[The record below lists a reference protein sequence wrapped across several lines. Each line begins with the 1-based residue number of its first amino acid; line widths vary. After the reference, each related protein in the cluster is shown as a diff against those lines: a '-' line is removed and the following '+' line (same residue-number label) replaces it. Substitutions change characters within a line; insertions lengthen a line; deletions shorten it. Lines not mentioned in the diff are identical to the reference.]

1 MEAEFINIYI
11 AKQKALIDELQ
22 QKVIVAETQSTLS
35 EQKLSALTA
44 ELQKLKADKPS
55 KGKNE

>member
-1 MEAEFINIYI
+1 MDIEFINIYI

-22 QKVIVAETQSTLS
+22 QKVLVAETQSELS
-35 EQKLSALTA
+35 NSKIVALSA
-44 ELQKLKADKPS
+44 ELDKLKAEKPS